1 MSTLIT
7 STAQIGTIKD
17 AAGNATAMTI
27 DSSGRVAT
35 KLEAYG
41 HFDLNHN
48 SFSSGV
54 TMGPFT
60 TTGTLVGITVGT
72 GTGSVASSRF
82 TLPSAGVYSIQAKMY
97 PNGNANPSTAGFN
110 ITKNG
115 SLISA
120 SYIDT
125 AGYVGSNGDFITFNH
140 YIGEFAASDYIEL
153 TQNGSLTAYSPDT
166 GYNHLV
172 IYKIGVL

>member
-7 STAQIGTIKD
+7 TTLQGINTIKRD
-17 AAGNATAMTI
+17 ASTTAMTI

-41 HFDLNHN
+41 HFDLNGN
-48 SFSSGV
+48 SFSSGA

-125 AGYVGSNGDFITFNH
+125 AGFVGSNGDFITFNH
-140 YIGEFAASDYIEL
+140 
-153 TQNGSLTAYSPDT
+153 
-166 GYNHLV
+166 
-172 IYKIGVL
+172 